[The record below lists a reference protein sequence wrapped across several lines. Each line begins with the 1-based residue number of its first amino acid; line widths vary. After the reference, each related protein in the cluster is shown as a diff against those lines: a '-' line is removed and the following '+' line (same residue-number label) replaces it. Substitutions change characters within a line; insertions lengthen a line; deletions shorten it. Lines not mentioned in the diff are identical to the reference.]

1 MGGGPGVRR
10 RAEGGDSRK
19 EALML
24 VMLDLP
30 SSSLRQILPETW
42 PKSIKTPTAVEARCP
57 CFCLLVRLDALWRFY
72 HLALTRKLA
81 ASAFRI

>member
-1 MGGGPGVRR
+1 MGGGPGVGRI
-10 RAEGGDSRK
+10 AEGGDSRK

-24 VMLDLP
+24 VTLGLP

-42 PKSIKTPTAVEARCP
+42 PKNIKTPPAMEARCP
-57 CFCLLVRLDALWRFY
+57 CFCLLVCLDALWSFY